1 VGHRVVSACAESA
14 GVSFSKF
21 KSHGVT
27 AVVNHPEGVALRL
40 AALSSFMNRS
50 GTGVAAMLSFYKIPT
65 SQLIVVHDELDL
77 EPGVVRLKF
86 GGGHAGHN
94 GLRDIAR
101 MLGSTEFH
109 RVRVGIGR
117 PEGRM
122 PPADYVLGR
131 FDEMEEAFLPDVLA
145 LSCRGIEAL
154 ATSGL
159 LAAQQLIHPHQGPA
173 RST

>member
-1 VGHRVVSACAESA
+1 VGHRVVSACAENA
-14 GVSFSKF
+14 QVSFSKF

-50 GTGVAAMLSFYKIPT
+50 GTGVAAMLSFFKIPT
-65 SQLIVVHDELDL
+65 DQLIVVHDELDL
-77 EPGVVRLKF
+77 APGVVRLKY

-101 MLGSTEFH
+101 MLGTSDFH

-131 FDEMEEAFLPDVLA
+131 FDDIEEAFLPEVLGRA
-145 LSCRGIEAL
+145 CQGVEAL
-154 ATSGL
+154 ATQGL
-159 LAAQQLIHPHQGPA
+159 LAAQQLIHPQAGPTS
-173 RST
+173 ST